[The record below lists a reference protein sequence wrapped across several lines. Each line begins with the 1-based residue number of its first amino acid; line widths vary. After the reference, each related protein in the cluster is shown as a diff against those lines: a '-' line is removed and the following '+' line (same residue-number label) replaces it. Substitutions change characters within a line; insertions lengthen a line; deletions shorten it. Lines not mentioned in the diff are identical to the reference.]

1 MNVKAN
7 TSGFV
12 PELWAPEL
20 MVNRT
25 NNLVMLNLVNHQ
37 YESELMQKGDTVHIE
52 SMDEFTTQ
60 DIDETVG
67 LTVTAATTSED
78 TIVIDKYVGFAK
90 AYQDV
95 IHKQSAYELRQPIV
109 ERGGRALATAIDTY
123 ILSKWSG
130 IATANKPAAVA
141 ALTFASIVDAH
152 ALLDAKNVPEDNR
165 YLVVNGIGRADL
177 RKIPEF
183 TAYKETGEAGLVKG
197 SNGLVGEIYGTP
209 VYVTNAVVST
219 GTVGTDAAYKFMLFH
234 KEAFAVAVQI
244 KPEIEY
250 FRDIV
255 KKADI
260 ITGSTLLGAKVLRA
274 DHAVVISRTRTV

>member
-7 TSGFV
+7 TAGFV
-12 PELWAPEL
+12 PQIWAKEL
-20 MVNRT
+20 MENRT

-37 YESELMQKGDTVHIE
+37 YESDLLQKGDTVHIE
-52 SMDEFTTQ
+52 KMDEFTVQ

-95 IHKQSAYELRQPIV
+95 IKKQSAYELRAPIV
-109 ERGGRALATAIDTY
+109 ERGGRALATAIDNY
-123 ILSKWSG
+123 ILSKWANV
-130 IATANKPAAVA
+130 ATANKPAAISN
-141 ALTFASIVDAH
+141 LTFASIVDAH
-152 ALLDAKNVPEDNR
+152 AILDSKNVPEDNR

-183 TAYKETGEAGLVKG
+183 TAYKETGEAGLVK
-197 SNGLVGEIYGTP
+197 SNKGLVGEIYGTP
-209 VYVTNAVVST
+209 VYVTNSVVSSA
-219 GTVGTDAAYKFMLFH
+219 GSYKFMLFH

-250 FRDIV
+250 DRDIV

-260 ITGSTLLGAKVLRA
+260 ITGSTLLGAKVLRP
-274 DHAVVISRTRTV
+274 DHAVVISRTVPA

>member
-7 TSGFV
+7 TAGFV
-12 PELWAPEL
+12 PQLWAAEL
-20 MVNRT
+20 MENRT

-37 YESELMQKGDTVHIE
+37 YESQLLQKGDTVHIE
-52 SMDEFTTQ
+52 KMDEFTVQ

-95 IHKQSAYELRQPIV
+95 IKKQSAYELRAPIV
-109 ERGGRALATAIDTY
+109 ERGGRALATAIDNY
-123 ILSKWSG
+123 ILSKWASV
-130 IATANKPAAVA
+130 ATANKPAAISQ
-141 ALTFASIVDAH
+141 LTFASIVDAH
-152 ALLDAKNVPEDNR
+152 AILDSKNVPEDDR

-183 TAYKETGEAGLVKG
+183 TAYKETGEAGIVKG
-197 SNGLVGEIYGTP
+197 KRGLVGEIYGTP
-209 VYVTNAVVST
+209 VYVTNSVVSN
-219 GTVGTDAAYKFMLFH
+219 GGSYKFLLFH
-234 KEAFAVAVQI
+234 REAFAAAVQI

-250 FRDIV
+250 DRDIV

-260 ITGSTLLGAKVLRA
+260 ITGSTLLGAKVLRN
-274 DHAVVISRTRTV
+274 DHAVVISRTVPA

>member
-20 MVNRT
+20 MENRT

-37 YESELMQKGDTVHIE
+37 YESQLLQKGDTVHIE
-52 SMDEFTTQ
+52 KMDEFTVQ

-95 IHKQSAYELRQPIV
+95 IKKQSAYELRAPIV
-109 ERGGRALATAIDTY
+109 ERGGRALATAIDSY
-123 ILSKWSG
+123 ILSKWNSVR
-130 IATANKPAAVA
+130 AANKPAAIA
-141 ALTFASIVDAH
+141 SLTFGAIVDAH
-152 ALLDAKNVPEDNR
+152 AILDAANVPEDDR
-165 YLVVNGIGRADL
+165 FLVVNGIGRADL

-197 SNGLVGEIYGTP
+197 KKGLVGEIYGTP
-209 VYVTNAVVST
+209 VYVTNAVVSDT
-219 GTVGTDAAYKFMLFH
+219 GSYKFILAH
-234 KEAFAVAVQI
+234 RDAFAAAVQI

-250 FRDIV
+250 DRDIV

-260 ITGSTLLGAKVLRA
+260 ITGSTLLGAKVLRD
-274 DHAVVISRTRTV
+274 DHAVIISRTVPV

>member
-1 MNVKAN
+1 MNVKGN
-7 TSGFV
+7 TSNFV

-20 MVNRT
+20 MENRT

-37 YESELMQKGDTVHIE
+37 YESQLLQKGDTVHIE
-52 SMDEFTTQ
+52 KMDEFTVQ

-95 IHKQSAYELRQPIV
+95 IKKQSAYELRQPIV
-109 ERGGRALATAIDTY
+109 ERGGRALATAIDSY
-123 ILSKWSG
+123 ILSKWNDV
-130 IATANKPAAVA
+130 ATANKPAAIA
-141 ALTFASIVDAH
+141 SLTFASIVDAH
-152 ALLDAKNVPEDNR
+152 AILDSKNVPEDDR
-165 YLVVNGIGRADL
+165 FLVVNGIGRADL

-197 SNGLVGEIYGTP
+197 KKGLVGEIYGTP
-209 VYVTNAVVST
+209 VYVTNAVVSA
-219 GTVGTDAAYKFMLFH
+219 GGSYKFILAH
-234 KEAFAVAVQI
+234 RDAFAAAVQI

-250 FRDIV
+250 DRDIV

-260 ITGSTLLGAKVLRA
+260 ITGSTLLGAKVLRP
-274 DHAVVISRTRTV
+274 DHAVIISRTVPA

>member
-20 MVNRT
+20 MENRT
-25 NNLVMLNLVNHQ
+25 NSLIMLNLVNHQ
-37 YESELMQKGDTVHIE
+37 YESQLLQKGDTVHIE
-52 SMDEFTTQ
+52 KMDEFTVQ
-60 DIDETVG
+60 DIDEAVG

-95 IHKQSAYELRQPIV
+95 IKKQSAYELRAPIV
-109 ERGGRALATAIDTY
+109 ERGGRALATAIDSY
-123 ILSKWSG
+123 ILSKWNG
-130 IATANKPAAVA
+130 IRTANKPAAIA
-141 ALTFASIVDAH
+141 SLTFASIVDAH
-152 ALLDAKNVPEDNR
+152 AILDAANVPEDDR
-165 YLVVNGIGRADL
+165 FLVVNGIGRADL

-197 SNGLVGEIYGTP
+197 KKGLVGEIYGTP
-209 VYVTNAVVST
+209 VYVTNAVVNAT
-219 GTVGTDAAYKFMLFH
+219 GVFKFILAH
-234 KEAFAVAVQI
+234 RDAFAAAVQI

-250 FRDIV
+250 DRDII

-260 ITGSTLLGAKVLRA
+260 ITGSTLLGAKVIRD
-274 DHAVVISRTRTV
+274 DHAVVISRTAPV

>member
-20 MVNRT
+20 MENRT

-37 YESELMQKGDTVHIE
+37 YESQFLQKGDTIHIE
-52 SMDEFTTQ
+52 SMDEFAVQ

-67 LTVTAATTSED
+67 LTITAATTSED
-78 TIVIDKYVGFAK
+78 TITIDKYVGFAK

-95 IHKQSAYELRQPIV
+95 IKKQSAYELRQPIV
-109 ERGGRALATAIDTY
+109 ERGGRALATAIDSY
-123 ILSKWSG
+123 ILSKYVDVAAG
-130 IATANKPAAVA
+130 NQPAAIA
-141 ALTFASIVDAH
+141 ALTFNSIVDAH
-152 ALLDAKNVPEDNR
+152 AILDAKNVPEDDR
-165 YLVVNGIGRADL
+165 FLVVNGIGRADL

-197 SNGLVGEIYGTP
+197 RKGLVGEIYGTP
-209 VYVTNAVVST
+209 VYVTNAVVS
-219 GTVGTDAAYKFMLFH
+219 AAGSYKFMLFH

-250 FRDIV
+250 DRDIV

-260 ITGSTLLGAKVLRA
+260 ITGSTLLGAKVLRD
-274 DHAVVISRTRTV
+274 DHAVVISRTV

>member
-20 MVNRT
+20 MENRT
-25 NNLVMLNLVNHQ
+25 NSLIMLNLINHQ
-37 YESELMQKGDTVHIE
+37 YESQLMQKGDTVHIE
-52 SMDEFTTQ
+52 KMDEFTVQ

-95 IHKQSAYELRQPIV
+95 IKKQSAYELRQPIV
-109 ERGGRALATAIDTY
+109 ERGGRALATAIDSY
-123 ILSKWSG
+123 ILSKWNG
-130 IATANKPAAVA
+130 VKTAHKPSAIA

-152 ALLDAKNVPEDNR
+152 ALLDAANVPEDDR
-165 YLVVNGIGRADL
+165 FLVVNGIGRADL

-197 SNGLVGEIYGTP
+197 KKGLVGEIYGTP
-209 VYVTNAVVST
+209 VYVTNAVVNAS
-219 GTVGTDAAYKFMLFH
+219 GVYKFILAH
-234 KEAFAVAVQI
+234 RDAFAAAVQI

-250 FRDIV
+250 DRDIV

-260 ITGSTLLGAKVLRA
+260 ITGSTLLGAKVLRD
-274 DHAVVISRTRTV
+274 DHAVIISRTA

>member
-1 MNVKAN
+1 MNIKAN
-7 TSGFV
+7 TSSFV

-20 MVNRT
+20 MENRT

-37 YESELMQKGDTVHIE
+37 YESQLLSKGDVVHIE
-52 SMDEFTTQ
+52 RMDEFTTQ
-60 DIDETVG
+60 DIDEATG
-67 LTVTAATTSED
+67 LTVTAATVAED
-78 TIVIDKYVGFAK
+78 TLVIDKYVGFAK

-95 IHKQSAYELRQPIV
+95 IKKQSAYALRQPIV

-123 ILSKWSG
+123 ILSKWNDITVKQTA
-130 IATANKPAAVA
+130 IAK
-141 ALTFASIVDAH
+141 LTFESIVDAH
-152 ALLDAKNVPEDNR
+152 TILDAKNVPEDNR
-165 YLVVNGIGRADL
+165 YLVLNGVGRGDL

-197 SNGLVGEIYGTP
+197 KKGLVGEIYGTP
-209 VYVTNAVVST
+209 VYITNAVVNAGGSH
-219 GTVGTDAAYKFMLFH
+219 KFLLFH
-234 KEAFAVAVQI
+234 REAFAVAVQI

-250 FRDIV
+250 DRDIV

-274 DHAVVISRTRTV
+274 DHAVVIQRTV